1 MSNYSFSD
9 EAVKDLNTICE
20 YIAQNSP
27 SAASKLFDAI
37 RQKCKLVAG
46 FPNMRKSYEQLSPN
60 LRGFNRQ
67 I

>member
-20 YIAQNSP
+20 YIAQNSL

-37 RQKCKLVAG
+37 R
-46 FPNMRKSYEQLSPN
+46 
-60 LRGFNRQ
+60 
-67 I
+67 